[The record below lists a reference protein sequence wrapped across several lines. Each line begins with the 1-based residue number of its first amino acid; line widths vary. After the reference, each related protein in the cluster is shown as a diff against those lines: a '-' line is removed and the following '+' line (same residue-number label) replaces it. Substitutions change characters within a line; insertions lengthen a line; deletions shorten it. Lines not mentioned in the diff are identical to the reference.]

1 MRKLVLL
8 LLVAVLVVPAAVAQ
22 AAPPETTVNLSV
34 PLVAAASSGTSC
46 HVTAVV
52 TWEHFHGPG
61 RWVSLIGTA
70 EGDYVEEAFWLSG
83 GTKSLEVP
91 LSLVAGETY
100 TLTASLYLAKR
111 NSSGS
116 LATTQMDYTCG

>member
-22 AAPPETTVNLSV
+22 AAPPETTVNLSL
-34 PLVAAASSGTSC
+34 PFVATASSVTSC
-46 HVTAVV
+46 NVTATV

-61 RWVSLIGTA
+61 RTVWVAWNSEAGS
-70 EGDYVEEAFWLSG
+70 DYYTLSLSG

-91 LSLVAGETY
+91 LSLVPGETY
-100 TLTASLYLAKR
+100 TLTASLYLGKR
-111 NSSGS
+111 SSSGAE
-116 LATTQMDYTCG
+116 ATTEMQYTCG